1 MTQTNGF
8 FIVDPDGHG
17 EFRVWRY
24 FFGLI
29 VLFVAAVYVDSWA
42 TYRDWLANPDL
53 NTPDADP
60 FVFSWSVSAAATLF
74 YIAVAL
80 LLFFLVRRSVIAFAV
95 LFGSAYVFF
104 GDSAYTIIWDMV
116 EPLDDVAAG
125 TGVVQAVSQ
134 IDPMENYTFF
144 LESPIFLLHGAL
156 IAVGVAA
163 IGYRTHRRDDDLA

>member
-8 FIVDPDGHG
+8 FIVDPDGQG

-24 FFGLI
+24 FFDLMI
-29 VLFVAAVYVDSWA
+29 VFVAAVYVDSWA
-42 TYRDWLANPDL
+42 TYQDWLANPDL
-53 NTPDADP
+53 NTPNADP

-80 LLFFLVRRSVIAFAV
+80 FLFFLVRRSVVAFAV

-104 GDSAYTIIWDMV
+104 GDSAYTIIWDIV
-116 EPLDDVAAG
+116 EPLDGVAAEA
-125 TGVVQAVSQ
+125 GVVQAVSQ
-134 IDPMENYTFF
+134 INPMENYDFF
-144 LESPIFLLHGAL
+144 LKSPIFLLHGAL

-163 IGYRTHRRDDDLA
+163 IGYRRRPQDLK

>member
-24 FFGLI
+24 VFGLMI
-29 VLFVAAVYVDSWA
+29 LFVTAVYLDSWA
-42 TYRDWLANPDL
+42 TYQDWLANPDL
-53 NTPDADP
+53 NAENADP

-80 LLFFLVRRSVIAFAV
+80 LLFFLVRRSVVAFAV
-95 LFGSAYVFF
+95 LFSSAYAFF
-104 GDSAYTIIWDMV
+104 GDSAYTMIWDIV
-116 EPLDDVAAG
+116 EPLDDVAVEVG
-125 TGVVQAVSQ
+125 MIQAIAR
-134 IDPMENYTFF
+134 IDPMENYNFF
-144 LESPIFLLHGAL
+144 LQSPIFLLQGAL

-163 IGYRTHRRDDDLA
+163 IGYRRRPQDLK

>member
-8 FIVDPDGHG
+8 FIVDPDGRG

-24 FFGLI
+24 FFGLMI
-29 VLFVAAVYVDSWA
+29 VFVAAVYVDSWA
-42 TYRDWLANPDL
+42 TYQDWLANPDL
-53 NTPDADP
+53 NTPNADP

-80 LLFFLVRRSVIAFAV
+80 FLFFLVRRSVVAFAV

-104 GDSAYTIIWDMV
+104 GDSAYTIIWDIV
-116 EPLDDVAAG
+116 EPLDGVAAEA
-125 TGVVQAVSQ
+125 GVVQAVSQ
-134 IDPMENYTFF
+134 IDPMENYDFF
-144 LESPIFLLHGAL
+144 LKSPIFLLHGAL

-163 IGYRTHRRDDDLA
+163 IGYRRRPQDLK